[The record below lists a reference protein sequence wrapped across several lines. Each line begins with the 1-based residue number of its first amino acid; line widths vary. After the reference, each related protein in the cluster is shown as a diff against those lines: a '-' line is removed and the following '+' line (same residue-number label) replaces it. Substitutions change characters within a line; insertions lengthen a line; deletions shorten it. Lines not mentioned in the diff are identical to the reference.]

1 MKKTINWIIWSLVL
15 IVINMGA
22 FPIALFSLF
31 GTAEGTSIFSLD
43 YLIAFLIMLLAN
55 IVTIQLFVS
64 IRKQKQKAFLIGLV
78 LAIIEICGFVLFIY
92 TGTDFMICLALVL
105 ISIIGAAVLLGKG
118 AFARN

>member
-1 MKKTINWIIWSLVL
+1 MKKSMNWMIWGLVL

-43 YLIAFLIMLLAN
+43 YLIAFLIVLLAN

-64 IRKQKQKAFLIGLV
+64 IRRQNQKTFLIGLI
-78 LAIIEICGFVLFIY
+78 LAIIEISAFVLFIY
-92 TGTDFMICLALVL
+92 SGTNFTVCVTLVL
-105 ISIIGAAVLLGKG
+105 ISIIGAAVLLFKK
-118 AFARN
+118 